1 MISSEFVIFEGSF
14 ILGKPINFPIETMGP
29 SNEAI
34 AARSLTRPN
43 LNLTCFFP
51 TVCGTTGVAV
61 GSFGELF
68 VASPPSLVE
77 TT

>member
-1 MISSEFVIFEGSF
+1 
-14 ILGKPINFPIETMGP
+14 MGP